1 MEIKKVIS
9 IVRQAGEMFKTRDF
23 DVEIKTSI
31 SDKVTSMDIAV
42 EKFLKEKLTLLIQ
55 NSGFL
60 GEESDPHALDN
71 EYVWVV
77 DPIDGTA
84 NFVRDLMTSC
94 VAVALLKNKQPVLGI
109 VYNPYRD
116 EMFYAEKGKGAY
128 LNGEPIK
135 VSDKP
140 FSEGIYYTSLAPY
153 NKEDVKIALN
163 VMEEVFML
171 SDDMRRFGSAEIELC
186 LLACARA
193 DLYFEFRL
201 NPWDYA
207 AGGLILTEA
216 GGYIGIPHTDEISYD
231 GPVGFFAANS
241 KENFEKLRDI
251 IEKHMPKDLKN
262 I

>member
-1 MEIKKVIS
+1 MKIQNVID
-9 IVRQAGEMFKTRDF
+9 IVRQAGKMFETRDF
-23 DVEIKTSI
+23 DVELKTSI

-42 EKFLKEKLTLLIQ
+42 EEFLKEHLTKLIPG
-55 NSGFL
+55 SGFL
-60 GEESDPHALDN
+60 GEESKAHALDN

-94 VAVALLKNKQPVLGI
+94 VAVALLKNKQPIMGV
-109 VYNPYRD
+109 VYNPYRN
-116 EMFYAEKGKGAY
+116 EMFTAEKGRGAY

-135 VSDKP
+135 ASQKP
-140 FSEGIYYTSLAPY
+140 FSEGMYYTSLAPY
-153 NKEDVKIALN
+153 NKQDVKIALN
-163 VMEEVFML
+163 ILEEVYL
-171 SDDMRRFGSAEIELC
+171 QCDDMRRFGSAEIELC
-186 LLACARA
+186 LLACGRA
-193 DLYFEFRL
+193 DLYFEVRL

-231 GPVGFFAANS
+231 GPVGFYAANS

-251 IEKHMPKDLKN
+251 IERHMGN
-262 I
+262 E